1 MSAIG
6 EQSMNRIL
14 DVTDELE
21 ACVREKFEPYEGVY
35 RLNESGEYVSE
46 SDWLDVWEG
55 RPTWWH
61 KAWMLADNGQYTTSA
76 VAAMSVAEIE
86 RAYDDPCFEPQYAFY
101 TEVDGCVSSSRFF
114 VNHHPILSGL
124 STKVFR
130 ISPRA
135 AGPTL
140 PSCFPA

>member
-6 EQSMNRIL
+6 EQSMDRIL

-21 ACVREKFEPYEGVY
+21 AYVREKFEPYEGVY

-55 RPTWWH
+55 RPAWWR
-61 KAWMLADNGQYTTSA
+61 KAWMLADNGQYTASA

-86 RAYDDPCFEPQYAFY
+86 RAYDDQRFEPEYAFY
-101 TEVDGCVSSSRFF
+101 TEVDG
-114 VNHHPILSGL
+114 NGL
-124 STKVFR
+124 
-130 ISPRA
+130 P
-135 AGPTL
+135 
-140 PSCFPA
+140 